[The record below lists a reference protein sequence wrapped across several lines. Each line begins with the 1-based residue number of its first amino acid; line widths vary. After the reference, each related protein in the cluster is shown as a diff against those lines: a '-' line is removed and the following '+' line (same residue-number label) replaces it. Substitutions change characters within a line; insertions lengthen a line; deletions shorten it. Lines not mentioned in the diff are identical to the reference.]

1 MAITK
6 IHAIQATVHK
16 AVNYICNPQ
25 KTDESILISSFGC
38 SPETAAFDFKFAL
51 SKTNQADPNKA
62 FHLIQAFAP
71 GEVSYKEAHQIG
83 VELANKLLE
92 GKFSYIVSTHI
103 DKGHVHNHIIF
114 CAADNVNHEK
124 YHDCKQTYYH
134 IRRLNDELCSKHQ
147 LSVISPT
154 NQRGKSYKE
163 WTSGRNGTSWKIKL
177 KQDIDEAIQNA
188 DTYEQCMELIRA
200 KGYEIKGETIGGNAL
215 KYISFRPL
223 DREHFVRGSLKSLGA
238 EYTKERI
245 KERVETK
252 ALAQTQKRVPFPA
265 RKKPLIKDYSSR
277 TLIDT
282 SEEKFTQSPGLQ
294 HWAAIDVHKAV
305 NYICNPQKTD
315 ESILI
320 SSFGC
325 SPETAAFDFKF
336 ALSKTN
342 QADPNKAF
350 HLIQAFAPGEVSYK
364 EAHQIGV
371 ELANKLLEGKFS
383 YIVSTHIDKGHVHNH
398 IIFCAADN
406 VNHEKYHDCKQTYY
420 HIRRLNDELCSKHQ
434 LSVISPTNQRGKSYK
449 EWTSGRNGTS
459 WKIKLKQDID
469 EAIQNADT
477 YEQCMELIRAKGY
490 EIKGETIGG
499 NALKYISFRPL
510 DREHFVRGSLK
521 SLGAEYTKE
530 RIKERVET
538 KALAQTQKRVPFPAR
553 KKPLIKDYSSRT
565 LIDTSEEKFTQSP
578 GLQHWAAI
586 ENLKIAASSYSK
598 AGSIIE
604 LEKQIESKSVL
615 AKTARNSLVETER
628 QLKDL
633 GQILKY
639 AEQYQSNHIY
649 HIRYRKSKD
658 PDAYLRH
665 HETELLLH
673 DGAENMLKRFG
684 ISLKHFD
691 IDKFRNDYNA
701 LYAKKEALQKTYK
714 SAEKDIQA
722 LNRKLDNL
730 NQYLDRTPGQEQTT
744 NHKPEKDFTTL

>member
-1 MAITK
+1 M
-6 IHAIQATVHK
+6 
-16 AVNYICNPQ
+16 
-25 KTDESILISSFGC
+25 
-38 SPETAAFDFKFAL
+38 
-51 SKTNQADPNKA
+51 
-62 FHLIQAFAP
+62 
-71 GEVSYKEAHQIG
+71 
-83 VELANKLLE
+83 
-92 GKFSYIVSTHI
+92 
-103 DKGHVHNHIIF
+103 
-114 CAADNVNHEK
+114 NHEK

-177 KQDIDEAIQNA
+177 KLDIDEAIQNA

-200 KGYEIKGETIGGNAL
+200 KGYEIKGETIG
-215 KYISFRPL
+215 
-223 DREHFVRGSLKSLGA
+223 E
-238 EYTKERI
+238 
-245 KERVETK
+245 
-252 ALAQTQKRVPFPA
+252 
-265 RKKPLIKDYSSR
+265 
-277 TLIDT
+277 
-282 SEEKFTQSPGLQ
+282 
-294 HWAAIDVHKAV
+294 
-305 NYICNPQKTD
+305 
-315 ESILI
+315 
-320 SSFGC
+320 
-325 SPETAAFDFKF
+325 
-336 ALSKTN
+336 
-342 QADPNKAF
+342 
-350 HLIQAFAPGEVSYK
+350 
-364 EAHQIGV
+364 
-371 ELANKLLEGKFS
+371 
-383 YIVSTHIDKGHVHNH
+383 
-398 IIFCAADN
+398 
-406 VNHEKYHDCKQTYY
+406 
-420 HIRRLNDELCSKHQ
+420 
-434 LSVISPTNQRGKSYK
+434 
-449 EWTSGRNGTS
+449 
-459 WKIKLKQDID
+459 
-469 EAIQNADT
+469 
-477 YEQCMELIRAKGY
+477 
-490 EIKGETIGG
+490 

-649 HIRYRKSKD
+649 HIRYQKSKD

-730 NQYLDRTPGQEQTT
+730 NQYLDRTPGQEQTL
-744 NHKPEKDFTTL
+744 NRKLEKDSTML